1 MTNAPEPAF
10 GSPRRSEQPVWWWR
24 LLDSEGREVGTDQ
37 PRSEF
42 PTRSDAESWLGE
54 AYPDLADDGWRPS
67 PSSRETDVYGPDV
80 AGRGLSRARTASRQ
94 RGAPPSLTC
103 GLGWRRKRICIARS
117 TV

>member
-24 LLDSEGREVGTDQ
+24 LLDARAARSAPDQ

-54 AYPDLADDGWRPS
+54 AYPDLADDGVAAVTLVEG
-67 PSSRETDVYGPDV
+67 ETDVYGPM
-80 AGRGLSRARTASRQ
+80 
-94 RGAPPSLTC
+94 SLAE
-103 GLGWRRKRICIARS
+103 G
-117 TV
+117 